1 MQVPTPTQNNLSKV
15 FANFETLNDA
25 LDYASEGETGFN
37 FYSSRCDLVS
47 KLTYAELAIK
57 AKENSFRML
66 GAGIV
71 KGDRVALLAVT
82 SPEFLI
88 AFFACQYCG
97 AIPVPLPP
105 PMAFGR
111 REAYIDQTSRQLSS
125 SGAKMFLTPN
135 EYISLIGE
143 IAKDSIQVLTF
154 DHIKLLP
161 KIEKEVLV
169 KSSDLSYIQYS
180 SGSTR
185 SPKGVAITHK
195 NVMSNCIGMNAGVEN
210 KSGERA
216 VSWLPFYHD
225 LGLVGF
231 MLGCLTSQTTVDYIS
246 PEDFAKRPLAWLKVI
261 GLNKG
266 TFSYSPSFGY
276 ELCSRVQQ
284 TSKKLSTEVDLSS
297 WRVAGIGGEMIK
309 PGVIKDFAKT
319 FSTFG
324 FEDKSFNP
332 SYGMAECVVGATFSK
347 PGSGMKLDHISKK
360 DMVDK
365 KQAINI
371 SNSDNK
377 NGRSFVVCGRIIDH
391 HFIEIRDD
399 NGKILKER
407 QVGNIYLSGPSI
419 MVGYFEDKKAT
430 DEIIQDSWLNTGDLG
445 YLNKDGLVVVG
456 RAKDLMI
463 VNGRNYWP
471 QDVEWAVERIGGM
484 RSGDVAA
491 FTVQDDDGGEIPTI
505 LVEFKKSLKLDIH
518 SFLKKVQKSIKEKVG
533 LKCEV
538 IFVTPRSLPKT
549 TSGKLSRKKAK
560 DDFINGIIKPLDVF

>member
-15 FANFETLNDA
+15 FADFETLNDA

-47 KLTYAELAIK
+47 KLTYTELAIK

-125 SGAKMFLTPN
+125 SGAKMFLAPI
-135 EYISLIGE
+135 EYLSLIGE
-143 IAKDSIQVLTF
+143 ITKNSVQVLAF
-154 DHIKLLP
+154 DHIKSLP
-161 KIEKEVLV
+161 KIEGEVLV

-284 TSKKLSTEVDLSS
+284 TSNKLSSEVDLSS

-324 FEDKSFNP
+324 FEDKSFNA

-371 SNSDNK
+371 SSSDDK
-377 NGRSFVVCGRIIDH
+377 NGRSFVVCGRIIDN

-399 NGKILKER
+399 NGKTLKER
-407 QVGNIYLSGPSI
+407 QVGNICLSGPSI
-419 MVGYFEDKKAT
+419 MVGYFKDKKAT

-491 FTVQDDDGGEIPTI
+491 FTLQDDEGGEIPTV
-505 LVEFKKSLKLDIH
+505 LVEFKKSLKLDIDI
-518 SFLKKVQKSIKEKVG
+518 FLQTVRKSIQEKIG

-560 DDFINGIIKPLDVF
+560 NDFINGIIKPLDIF